1 MKKILSII
9 TFMLCMVTFAS
20 CGSDDQE
27 TENRPVEV
35 IVASSY
41 VNNPSGEQ
49 GLFMKVTFTESSQV
63 KYVRVGD
70 ILGFDYQE
78 GYVYRLLVKEMKVTN
93 SQGVATGEV
102 YYVLEKIISKTK
114 DDIDPDNPLT
124 PAE

>member
-20 CGSDDQE
+20 CGSDDPK

-35 IVASSY
+35 TVASSY

-49 GLFMKVTFTESSQV
+49 GLFMKVTFTESGQV
-63 KYVRVGD
+63 KYVSVGD

-114 DDIDPDNPLT
+114 DDINPDKPLT